1 MSPSAW
7 KAPGDFFWGET
18 MKAKGDG
25 PKSNDADP
33 MDLYWQISESLVS
46 KHYLAEI
53 LHLIVTLTAQLMS
66 TNICSLMLL
75 DEKTGELR
83 IAATQ
88 SLSDAYTKKA
98 NVKVG
103 ESVSGQVVQTG
114 KAIAVIDVLTQP
126 GYAHP
131 DVARKE
137 GLVSMLSV
145 PMRIKDRMVGVIN
158 CYTKEP
164 HAFSAAETRMLQAV
178 ANQAAVAIEHTRLQD
193 ENHAVKKALEERKL
207 VDQAKALIMERDGIK
222 ETAAYHLLQKT
233 SRDHRQSM
241 AEVARSVIMVYQM
254 KKQP

>member
-1 MSPSAW
+1 M
-7 KAPGDFFWGET
+7 
-18 MKAKGDG
+18 
-25 PKSNDADP
+25 KSNERISGNKETEA

-46 KHYLAEI
+46 KQYLAEI
-53 LHLIVTLTAQLMS
+53 LHLIVTLTAQLMN

-88 SLSDAYTKKA
+88 SLSEAYNKKA

-103 ESVSGQVVQTG
+103 ESVSGQVVKTG
-114 KAIAVIDVLTQP
+114 KSMSVLDVVKEA
-126 GYAHP
+126 GYAFP
-131 DVARKE
+131 NVAREE

-145 PMRIKDRMVGVIN
+145 PLRVKDRIIGVVN

-164 HAFSAAETRMLQAV
+164 HVFTSAETRMLQAV

-207 VDQAKALIMERDGIK
+207 VDQAKALIMEHDGVK
-222 ETAAYHLLQKT
+222 ETEAYHLLQKT

-254 KKQP
+254 KKLP